1 MLQNYLKI
9 ALRFMLRQK
18 GFSVINLAG
27 LTIGITCT
35 LLIVLFIRDERRI
48 AGERLEERARSF
60 ATAPAYR
67 HREPPPRQ
75 APTRP
80 AGGDLTAIQRRFAEE
95 LRRVE
100 R

>member
-1 MLQNYLKI
+1 MAWEL
-9 ALRFMLRQK
+9 
-18 GFSVINLAG
+18 LAIW
-27 LTIGITCT
+27 LIVATT
-35 LLIVLFIRDERRI
+35 IVLFIRDERRI

-75 APTRP
+75 APPRP

>member
-1 MLQNYLKI
+1 MAWEL
-9 ALRFMLRQK
+9 
-18 GFSVINLAG
+18 LAIW
-27 LTIGITCT
+27 LVVATT
-35 LLIVLFIRDERRI
+35 IVLFIGDERRI

>member
-1 MLQNYLKI
+1 MAWEL
-9 ALRFMLRQK
+9 
-18 GFSVINLAG
+18 LAIW
-27 LTIGITCT
+27 LIVATT
-35 LLIVLFIRDERRI
+35 IVLFIRDERRI
-48 AGERLEERARSF
+48 AGERLEEQVRSF